1 MPAEAPEANQSIA
14 DLLGRVRA
22 RRRAIR
28 VLQACMRSAV
38 ALSLVLIVALIVTR
52 WRLNFRQQSRHLVS
66 CSGADGCCC
75 VLGIRAASTAPVRC
89 ADRTFHR
96 GAHSSLDDRLV
107 TAVELMNRPVGQ
119 VGQVGQ
125 VHPSHSTNQTD
136 QTHLTDPPL
145 SVLLLADA
153 SEFARTVDVDT
164 VVPVAAVRRTVLRA
178 VSAVAVLAGVAFLAV
193 GPARQV
199 ADAASLVLLPSSV
212 RLDVRPGN
220 ARVAANMPLSIEA
233 QLVGNQS
240 PIQAH
245 IQIGVADRWKT
256 VEMTKDPAGVFRLD
270 LQSVTAP
277 FTYRVLADKLRSPTY
292 TVALLRPP
300 RVMRIDV
307 DYTFPPA
314 LGLPPRT
321 EEDGG
326 DIYAPAGTD
335 VRVRIHTDV
344 PVSSGHLTLGDG
356 TNVML
361 SVEKPTQITASL
373 KVVRDNSYRV
383 EVLDREG
390 LSNGLE
396 SEYFIRVVNDR
407 PPEVH
412 VTKPA
417 GDRTV
422 TRLEEVDVEA
432 QADDDYGL
440 DRLELVYAVRGGS
453 EKIASLD
460 IPRRAASVSARR
472 TLYLEDLDLQPGDFV
487 SYYVRAWDIRRGTKS
502 SETRSD
508 IFFLEVR
515 PYEQEFSLAQSQSMA
530 GSGYSG
536 AIDELVNAQ
545 KQIVVATWKLDRR
558 ARSGGGRAEQDI
570 RAVARA
576 ETDLKS
582 RVERTA
588 SSFRE
593 STMRDPRRRLSGGD
607 DGARKGRAD
616 EDAMTAAATAMGRS
630 ADILEA
636 LKTED
641 ALSPEMEA
649 LNRLLQAQAEVK
661 HRQVAMDQSAAGAA
675 GNNNRNFDIS
685 TLFDQEL
692 RRQQQTSYETPKALN
707 KPQVPDSALLDRIKD
722 LARRQDELLKRQLEV
737 GRPQTSPDEM
747 KRQLDQLMREQSDL
761 RRAVDEL
768 ARQTTRS
775 GELNRSPGEGDGSK
789 GMREISE
796 AMRDAAGEL
805 QRGTPREAGSSASRA
820 LQRLHDLERQLRL
833 SQPDERRRA
842 LGELELEAR
851 QLADLQR
858 QIASEIRKLAPADTA
873 DAMRRL
879 AGEEERL
886 ADRARRLLGAVK
898 EQAGAKAIAGE
909 AAQELEVQRLAE
921 RMELSAAQM
930 RASGG
935 AAGASRERRAQ
946 ESTQQELARQL
957 DRFADRLNAAG
968 SDKND
973 KSRELSADL
982 ARAHDL
988 REKLEQIAR
997 ALESADRENRLP
1009 AGQRGNQKMSGE
1021 RGRTGE
1027 GRQGAGG
1034 LDMTKLNEDSLRYLR
1049 DAKDLIDQLR
1059 RDDPSFSQNGA
1070 GFTLEGQGMISSAP
1084 GTEGFKQDF
1093 AKWETLRRQVA
1104 LALEQAEGTLSRKL
1118 QADESKNRM
1127 AAGVEDKAP
1136 QEYQKQVESYFKALA
1151 TKGQNKAP

>member
-1 MPAEAPEANQSIA
+1 LPDEAPEADQSIA
-14 DLLGRVRA
+14 DLLDRVRA
-22 RRRAIR
+22 RRQTIR

-38 ALSLVLIVALIVTR
+38 AVSAVLIVALIVTR
-52 WRLNFRQQSRHLVS
+52 WAAQLPVAVTAFGLVALGLMVVALLWGFVPLRQRPSDAQIARFIEEH
-66 CSGADGCCC
+66 
-75 VLGIRAASTAPVRC
+75 TP
-89 ADRTFHR
+89 
-96 GAHSSLDDRLV
+96 SLDDRLV

-119 VGQVGQ
+119 V
-125 VHPSHSTNQTD
+125 HPSHSTNQTYPTD
-136 QTHLTDPPL
+136 QTL

-153 SEFARTVDVDT
+153 SERARTVDVDT
-164 VVPVAAVRRTVLRA
+164 VVPVAALRRTVLRA

-245 IQIGVADRWKT
+245 IQIGVADQWKT

-270 LQSVTAP
+270 LQTVTAP
-277 FTYRVLADKLRSPTY
+277 FTYRVLADKLTSPSY

-300 RVMRIDV
+300 RVTRIDV

-321 EEDGG
+321 QEDGG
-326 DIYAPAGTD
+326 DIYAPIGTD
-335 VRVRIHTDV
+335 ARIRIHTDV
-344 PVSSGHLTLGDG
+344 PVSSGHLTLADG
-356 TNVML
+356 TNVEL
-361 SVEKPTQITASL
+361 SVETPTQITASVN
-373 KVVRDNSYRV
+373 VVRDNSYRV

-412 VTKPA
+412 VTRPA
-417 GDRTV
+417 SDRTV
-422 TRLEEVDVEA
+422 TRLEEVDIEA
-432 QADDDYGL
+432 KADDDYGL

-453 EKIASLD
+453 ERIAALD
-460 IPRRAASVSARR
+460 IPRRATSVSARR

-487 SYYVRAWDIRRGTKS
+487 SYYVRARDIRRATKS
-502 SETRSD
+502 NETRSD

-515 PYEQEFSLAQSQSMA
+515 PYEQAFSLAQSQSMA
-530 GSGYSG
+530 GSGYAG

-558 ARSGGGRAEQDI
+558 ARSGGGRPEQDI
-570 RAVARA
+570 RAVARV

-616 EDAMTAAATAMGRS
+616 EDAMTAAATAMGRA

-641 ALSPEMEA
+641 AISPEMEA

-675 GNNNRNFDIS
+675 GNSNHNFDIS

-692 RRQQQTSYETPKALN
+692 RRQQQTSYEAPRALN

-737 GRPQTSPDEM
+737 GRAQTSPNEI
-747 KRQLDQLMREQSDL
+747 KRQLEQLMREQSDL

-775 GELNRSPGEGDGSK
+775 GELNRSPGEGDGST

-805 QRGTPREAGSSASRA
+805 QRGAPREAGSRASRA
-820 LQRLHDLERQLRL
+820 LQRLRDLERQLQL

-842 LGELELEAR
+842 LGELALEAR

-858 QIASEIRKLAPADTA
+858 QIASEIGKLAPVDTA

-886 ADRARRLLGAVK
+886 ADRARRLLGAAK
-898 EQAGAKAIAGE
+898 EQAGTKAIAGE
-909 AAQELEVQRLAE
+909 AAQEEVQRLAE
-921 RMELSAAQM
+921 RMQQSADQM
-930 RASGG
+930 RATGG
-935 AAGASRERRAQ
+935 AAGASRKRRAQ

-957 DRFADRLNAAG
+957 DRFADRLTAAG
-968 SDKND
+968 GDRND
-973 KSRELSADL
+973 KSRELSAGL
-982 ARAHDL
+982 AQARDL

-1009 AGQRGNQKMSGE
+1009 AGQRGNQKMPGE

-1034 LDMTKLNEDSLRYLR
+1034 LDMTKLNEDSLRHLR
-1049 DAKDLIDQLR
+1049 DAKDLINQLR

-1093 AKWETLRRQVA
+1093 AKWEMLRHQVA

-1136 QEYQKQVESYFKALA
+1136 QEYQKQVENYFKALA